1 MKSHCNQLNRRSFI
15 RTTVA
20 GTGALLAGPVA
31 LRAEVPAITATR
43 AGSWVTLGRSGVKA
57 TFLAQGTGYNGYNHS
72 SAQTRAGKQAF
83 DGLLRRSLDHGVRF
97 MDMADLYGSHPFVK
111 DVIKGIPRDKLVL
124 LSKIWPRKAK
134 WCTPSGGAKA
144 EVERFCKELGTDH
157 LDVCLIHCMLNE
169 QWHSE
174 FARIRDELSE
184 LKQKGQVRAVSVSC
198 HHFGALKVAANS
210 PWVDVI
216 FARINHKGGKEYSCD
231 ASVEELSA
239 VLRQARANGKGVVGM
254 KIFGAGKLTSPE
266 AKDASLKYVI
276 KHRLVNAITI
286 GTTSPDQVDDTV
298 ARVDKALQA

>member
-1 MKSHCNQLNRRSFI
+1 MKSHCTRLNRRSFI
-15 RTTVA
+15 RATVA
-20 GTGALLAGPVA
+20 GTGALLAGPAA
-31 LRAEVPAITATR
+31 LRAEVPPIRATK

-83 DGLLRRSLDHGVRF
+83 DALLRRSLDHGVRF
-97 MDMADLYGSHPFVK
+97 LDMADLYGSHPFVK

-124 LSKIWPRKAK
+124 LSKIWPRKAN

-169 QWHSE
+169 QWPSE
-174 FARIRDELSE
+174 YARIRDELSE
-184 LKQKGQVRAVSVSC
+184 LKQKGQVRAVGVSC
-198 HHFGALKVAANS
+198 HNFGALKLAATS

-239 VLRQARANGKGVVGM
+239 VLRQARSNGKGVVGM

-276 KHRLVNAITI
+276 EHRLVNAITI